1 MLGHNLDYIFNIAVK
16 KVNELKHEYLTI
28 EAVFWAIL
36 HDNSISDLLNSL
48 DVNIETLKLEIN
60 SFFENQDSF
69 SILTD
74 EQISNLSK
82 IQFESDD
89 IRKIAQ
95 DSGIL
100 YQPEITPALHLVLQ
114 KAAIHVQSSG
124 KKDILSIH
132 LLVSMFE
139 SKDCFSVYL
148 LNGQGL
154 DKFKLLNAVAHGA
167 DQPLTDKNN
176 IDLNG
181 DNLLSVEKSSSKFL
195 INLNELAK
203 NKKIDPL
210 IGRESEIRR
219 IAQILC
225 RRRKSNPLL
234 IGDAGVGK
242 TAIAQGLAWSIVN
255 NKVPSKLNQ
264 MVVYSL
270 DLGALLAGS
279 KYRGEFEQR
288 FKSVIDDISKKNE
301 SGNHA
306 ILFIDELHTIMG
318 AGGTGGGSVDAS
330 NLLKP
335 ALNLGKLKCMGS
347 TTYDEYRKYLEKDS
361 AFIRR
366 FQTIDILEPTYNET
380 LKILVG
386 LKSYFEEHHGV
397 NYSNQV
403 LKSAI
408 DLSQKYITD
417 RKLPDKAIDVIDE
430 AGAYAQIKG
439 NKNKIT
445 IKDIES
451 VISSISKVPM
461 QTISSDEKEKLH
473 KLRNNLGRVIF
484 GQDEALDMVCDAILL
499 TRSGL
504 RQFEKPQASFIFAG
518 PTGVGKTELSKQ
530 LATYLGISF
539 KRFDMSEY
547 MEKHSVSKL
556 IGAPPGY
563 IGHDNGGL
571 LTDTI
576 KKSPYSILLL
586 DEIEKAHADI
596 FNILLQVMD
605 HGTLTDSH
613 GRVTDFRNTVIIMT
627 TNAGAKE
634 VDSGMIGLGEISQN
648 NTSTKLKAAIKSFFT
663 PEFRNRLDGIIYFNK
678 LSHEN
683 ILNIVDKFL
692 YQLELLLLE
701 KKIRLTV
708 TDEVKNW
715 LVDTGFDSK
724 MGARPIERVINDKI
738 KRILS
743 KEILFGRLSKGG
755 DVEIS
760 LLNIENEDNLIK
772 SELFFRFL

>member
-60 SFFENQDSF
+60 GFFENQDSF